1 MEQILAANLVNAA
14 VQLEQQ
20 LDSEINRLDNLG
32 SDDIDAIRERRM
44 KEMKLR
50 QEKLQI
56 WKQNVRRKLHEAT
69 ELFFLTKAIH
79 FLGPRRVPGV
89 GRREGILRGFKEI
102 GEHRLPLLS

>member
-56 WKQNVRRKLHEAT
+56 WKQNVRRKLHEAI
-69 ELFFLTKAIH
+69 ELLFLIKAIQ
-79 FLGPRRVPGV
+79 FLGSWRVPGV
-89 GRREGILRGFKEI
+89 SRRERILRGFKEI
-102 GEHRLPLLS
+102 GEHRLPLLP